1 MSSSTNSGSC
11 FSQAAKKH
19 YLSQAA
25 ISQQISKLEEEV
37 GVRLFDRSKYRPELT
52 EAGKYYYQKIK
63 QLSEEYEKIEKQT
76 RYIQKKN
83 SQKIVVGI
91 TGPFENKY
99 LPRIINEYKE
109 GHETHFDVRVYTFE
123 EGKKLLEAGDIDI
136 AFGLSSEFSVN
147 PDISYETIHQSET
160 CIVCSRKNRLS
171 QYKSINPI
179 LVKDEPMI
187 TLSSQMGRKFYD
199 DFMKE
204 IDELK
209 KADMDEAHMGIASGY
224 EVKTDTD
231 KLLVIGRYV
240 VNTAGSSSTTIKY
253 DTIDK
258 QNKLLITLPS
268 LFKDEAYI
276 DIISENIKAQMK
288 EQMKDENNV
297 YWLEDEMMGD
307 ENFSKIDKNQSFYI
321 TKDNQLVIAFDKYEV
336 APGYMGNPEFIIP
349 SELLK
354 DAALIWLQP
363 CVQRM
368 KAELERHLSCWL

>member
-1 MSSSTNSGSC
+1 MNKFRNEYENIEIPDELEFLVRTTIKEQEKKMKRKNIINKSVIAAAVAGVVFVGSINLSSEISYALSEVPVLGSIVRVLT
-11 FSQAAKKH
+11 FKTFELKDNNFDAQLKTP
-19 YLSQAA
+19 A
-25 ISQQISKLEEEV
+25 IEGLDSKLEAMLNE
-37 GVRLFDRSKYRPELT
+37 
-52 EAGKYYYQKIK
+52 
-63 QLSEEYEKIEKQT
+63 
-76 RYIQKKN
+76 
-83 SQKIVVGI
+83 
-91 TGPFENKY
+91 KY
-99 LPRIINEYKE
+99 LDENQ
-109 GHETHFDVRVYTFE
+109 
-123 EGKKLLEAGDIDI
+123 KL
-136 AFGLSSEFSVN
+136 
-147 PDISYETIHQSET
+147 
-160 CIVCSRKNRLS
+160 
-171 QYKSINPI
+171 
-179 LVKDEPMI
+179 
-187 TLSSQMGRKFYD
+187 YD

-209 KADMDEAHMGIASGY
+209 KADMEEAHMGIASGY

-288 EQMKDENNV
+288 EQMKDEDNV

-354 DAALIWLQP
+354 DALVSEEYI
-363 CVQRM
+363 
-368 KAELERHLSCWL
+368 K

>member
-1 MSSSTNSGSC
+1 MNK
-11 FSQAAKKH
+11 F
-19 YLSQAA
+19 
-25 ISQQISKLEEEV
+25 
-37 GVRLFDRSKYRPELT
+37 RN
-52 EAGKYYYQKIK
+52 
-63 QLSEEYEKIEKQT
+63 EYENIEIPDELEFLVRTTIKEQE
-76 RYIQKKN
+76 KKMKRKN
-83 SQKIVVGI
+83 
-91 TGPFENKY
+91 
-99 LPRIINEYKE
+99 IINKS
-109 GHETHFDVRVYTFE
+109 VIAAAV
-123 EGKKLLEAGDIDI
+123 AGVVFVGSIN
-136 AFGLSSEFSVN
+136 LSSE
-147 PDISYETIHQSET
+147 ISYALSEVPVLGS
-160 CIVCSRKNRLS
+160 IVRVLTFKTFEL
-171 QYKSINPI
+171 
-179 LVKDEPMI
+179 KDNNFDAELKTPAIEGLDSNLEAM
-187 TLSSQMGRKFYD
+187 LNEKYLDENQKLYD

-209 KADMDEAHMGIASGY
+209 KADMEEAHMGIASGY

-354 DAALIWLQP
+354 DALVSEEYI
-363 CVQRM
+363 
-368 KAELERHLSCWL
+368 K

>member
-1 MSSSTNSGSC
+1 MNKFRNEYENIEIPDELEFLVRTTIKEQEKKMKRKNIINKSVIAAAVAGVVFVGSINLSSEISYALSEVPVLGSIVRVLT
-11 FSQAAKKH
+11 FKTFELKDNNFDAELKTP
-19 YLSQAA
+19 A
-25 ISQQISKLEEEV
+25 IEGLDSKLEAMLNE
-37 GVRLFDRSKYRPELT
+37 
-52 EAGKYYYQKIK
+52 
-63 QLSEEYEKIEKQT
+63 
-76 RYIQKKN
+76 
-83 SQKIVVGI
+83 
-91 TGPFENKY
+91 KY
-99 LPRIINEYKE
+99 LDENQ
-109 GHETHFDVRVYTFE
+109 
-123 EGKKLLEAGDIDI
+123 KL
-136 AFGLSSEFSVN
+136 
-147 PDISYETIHQSET
+147 
-160 CIVCSRKNRLS
+160 
-171 QYKSINPI
+171 
-179 LVKDEPMI
+179 
-187 TLSSQMGRKFYD
+187 YD

-209 KADMDEAHMGIASGY
+209 KADMEEAHMGIASGY

-240 VNTAGSSSTTIKY
+240 VNTVGSSSTTIQY

-354 DAALIWLQP
+354 DVLVSEEYI
-363 CVQRM
+363 
-368 KAELERHLSCWL
+368 K

>member
-1 MSSSTNSGSC
+1 MNR
-11 FSQAAKKH
+11 F
-19 YLSQAA
+19 
-25 ISQQISKLEEEV
+25 
-37 GVRLFDRSKYRPELT
+37 RN
-52 EAGKYYYQKIK
+52 
-63 QLSEEYEKIEKQT
+63 EYENIEIPDELEFLVRTTIKEQE
-76 RYIQKKN
+76 KKMKRKN
-83 SQKIVVGI
+83 
-91 TGPFENKY
+91 
-99 LPRIINEYKE
+99 IINKS
-109 GHETHFDVRVYTFE
+109 VIAAAV
-123 EGKKLLEAGDIDI
+123 AGVVFVGSIN
-136 AFGLSSEFSVN
+136 LSSE
-147 PDISYETIHQSET
+147 ISYALSEVPVLGS
-160 CIVCSRKNRLS
+160 IVRVLTFKTFEL
-171 QYKSINPI
+171 
-179 LVKDEPMI
+179 KDNNFDAELKTPAIEGLDSNLEAM
-187 TLSSQMGRKFYD
+187 LNQKYLDENQKLYD

-240 VNTAGSSSTTIKY
+240 VNTVGSSSTTIKY

-258 QNKLLITLPS
+258 QNKILITLPS
-268 LFKDEAYI
+268 LFKDEEYI

-354 DAALIWLQP
+354 DVLVSEKYI
-363 CVQRM
+363 
-368 KAELERHLSCWL
+368 K

>member
-1 MSSSTNSGSC
+1 MNRFRNEYENIEIPDELEFLVRTTIKEQEKKMKRKNIINKSVIAAAVAGVVFVGSINLSSEISYALSEVPVLGSIVRVLT
-11 FSQAAKKH
+11 FKTFELKDNNFDAQLKTP
-19 YLSQAA
+19 A
-25 ISQQISKLEEEV
+25 IEGLDSKLEAMLNE
-37 GVRLFDRSKYRPELT
+37 
-52 EAGKYYYQKIK
+52 
-63 QLSEEYEKIEKQT
+63 
-76 RYIQKKN
+76 
-83 SQKIVVGI
+83 
-91 TGPFENKY
+91 KY
-99 LPRIINEYKE
+99 LDENQ
-109 GHETHFDVRVYTFE
+109 
-123 EGKKLLEAGDIDI
+123 KL
-136 AFGLSSEFSVN
+136 
-147 PDISYETIHQSET
+147 
-160 CIVCSRKNRLS
+160 
-171 QYKSINPI
+171 
-179 LVKDEPMI
+179 
-187 TLSSQMGRKFYD
+187 YD

-258 QNKLLITLPS
+258 QNKILITLPS

-307 ENFSKIDKNQSFYI
+307 ENFSKIDKDQSFYI

-336 APGYMGNPEFIIP
+336 TPGYMGNPEFIIP

-354 DAALIWLQP
+354 DVLVSDEYI
-363 CVQRM
+363 
-368 KAELERHLSCWL
+368 K

>member
-1 MSSSTNSGSC
+1 MNKFRNEYENIEIPDELEFLVRTTIKEQEKKMKRKNIINKSVIAAAVAGVVFVGSINLSSEISYALSEVPVLGSIVRVLT
-11 FSQAAKKH
+11 FKTFELKDNNFDAQLKTP
-19 YLSQAA
+19 A
-25 ISQQISKLEEEV
+25 IEGLDSKLEAMLNE
-37 GVRLFDRSKYRPELT
+37 
-52 EAGKYYYQKIK
+52 
-63 QLSEEYEKIEKQT
+63 
-76 RYIQKKN
+76 
-83 SQKIVVGI
+83 
-91 TGPFENKY
+91 KY
-99 LPRIINEYKE
+99 LDENQ
-109 GHETHFDVRVYTFE
+109 
-123 EGKKLLEAGDIDI
+123 KL
-136 AFGLSSEFSVN
+136 
-147 PDISYETIHQSET
+147 
-160 CIVCSRKNRLS
+160 
-171 QYKSINPI
+171 
-179 LVKDEPMI
+179 
-187 TLSSQMGRKFYD
+187 YD

-354 DAALIWLQP
+354 DVLVSDEYI
-363 CVQRM
+363 
-368 KAELERHLSCWL
+368 K

>member
-1 MSSSTNSGSC
+1 MNRFRNEYENIEIPDELEFLVRTTIKEQEKKMKRKNIINKSVIAAAVAGVVFVGSINLSSEISYALSEVPVLGSIVRVLT
-11 FSQAAKKH
+11 FKTFELKDNNFDAELKTP
-19 YLSQAA
+19 A
-25 ISQQISKLEEEV
+25 IEGLDSKLEAMLNE
-37 GVRLFDRSKYRPELT
+37 
-52 EAGKYYYQKIK
+52 
-63 QLSEEYEKIEKQT
+63 
-76 RYIQKKN
+76 
-83 SQKIVVGI
+83 
-91 TGPFENKY
+91 KY
-99 LPRIINEYKE
+99 LDENQ
-109 GHETHFDVRVYTFE
+109 
-123 EGKKLLEAGDIDI
+123 KL
-136 AFGLSSEFSVN
+136 
-147 PDISYETIHQSET
+147 
-160 CIVCSRKNRLS
+160 
-171 QYKSINPI
+171 
-179 LVKDEPMI
+179 
-187 TLSSQMGRKFYD
+187 YD

-258 QNKLLITLPS
+258 QNKILITLPS

-354 DAALIWLQP
+354 DALVSEEYI
-363 CVQRM
+363 
-368 KAELERHLSCWL
+368 K

>member
-1 MSSSTNSGSC
+1 MNKFRNEYENIEIPDELEFLVRTTIKEQEKKMKRKNIINKSVIAAAVAGVVFVGSINLSSEISYALSEVPVLGSIVRVLT
-11 FSQAAKKH
+11 FKTFELKDNNFDAELKTP
-19 YLSQAA
+19 A
-25 ISQQISKLEEEV
+25 IEGLDSKLEAMLNE
-37 GVRLFDRSKYRPELT
+37 
-52 EAGKYYYQKIK
+52 
-63 QLSEEYEKIEKQT
+63 
-76 RYIQKKN
+76 
-83 SQKIVVGI
+83 
-91 TGPFENKY
+91 KY
-99 LPRIINEYKE
+99 LDENQ
-109 GHETHFDVRVYTFE
+109 
-123 EGKKLLEAGDIDI
+123 KL
-136 AFGLSSEFSVN
+136 
-147 PDISYETIHQSET
+147 
-160 CIVCSRKNRLS
+160 
-171 QYKSINPI
+171 
-179 LVKDEPMI
+179 
-187 TLSSQMGRKFYD
+187 YD

-307 ENFSKIDKNQSFYI
+307 ENFSNIDKNQSFYI
-321 TKDNQLVIAFDKYEV
+321 TKDNQLVIAFGKYEV

-354 DAALIWLQP
+354 DALVSEEYI
-363 CVQRM
+363 
-368 KAELERHLSCWL
+368 K

>member
-1 MSSSTNSGSC
+1 MNKFRNEYENIEIPDELEFLVRTTIKEQEKKMKRKNIINKSVIAAAVAGVVFVGSINLSSEISYALSEVPVLGSIVRVLT
-11 FSQAAKKH
+11 FKTFELKDNNFDAQLKTP
-19 YLSQAA
+19 A
-25 ISQQISKLEEEV
+25 IEGLDSKLEAMLNE
-37 GVRLFDRSKYRPELT
+37 
-52 EAGKYYYQKIK
+52 
-63 QLSEEYEKIEKQT
+63 
-76 RYIQKKN
+76 
-83 SQKIVVGI
+83 
-91 TGPFENKY
+91 KY
-99 LPRIINEYKE
+99 LDENQ
-109 GHETHFDVRVYTFE
+109 
-123 EGKKLLEAGDIDI
+123 KL
-136 AFGLSSEFSVN
+136 
-147 PDISYETIHQSET
+147 
-160 CIVCSRKNRLS
+160 
-171 QYKSINPI
+171 
-179 LVKDEPMI
+179 
-187 TLSSQMGRKFYD
+187 YD

-354 DAALIWLQP
+354 DVLVSEEYI
-363 CVQRM
+363 
-368 KAELERHLSCWL
+368 K

>member
-1 MSSSTNSGSC
+1 MNRFRNEYENIEIPDELEFLVRTTIKEQEKKMKRKNIINKSVIAAAVAGVVFVGSINLSSEISYALSEVPVLGSIVRVLT
-11 FSQAAKKH
+11 FKTFELKDNNFDAQLKTP
-19 YLSQAA
+19 A
-25 ISQQISKLEEEV
+25 IEGLDSKLEAMLNE
-37 GVRLFDRSKYRPELT
+37 
-52 EAGKYYYQKIK
+52 
-63 QLSEEYEKIEKQT
+63 
-76 RYIQKKN
+76 
-83 SQKIVVGI
+83 
-91 TGPFENKY
+91 KY
-99 LPRIINEYKE
+99 LDENQ
-109 GHETHFDVRVYTFE
+109 
-123 EGKKLLEAGDIDI
+123 KL
-136 AFGLSSEFSVN
+136 
-147 PDISYETIHQSET
+147 
-160 CIVCSRKNRLS
+160 
-171 QYKSINPI
+171 
-179 LVKDEPMI
+179 
-187 TLSSQMGRKFYD
+187 YD

-321 TKDNQLVIAFDKYEV
+321 TKDNQLVIAFDKYEI

-354 DAALIWLQP
+354 DVLVSEEYI
-363 CVQRM
+363 
-368 KAELERHLSCWL
+368 K

>member
-1 MSSSTNSGSC
+1 MNKFRNEYENIEIPDELEFLVRTTIKEQEKKMKRKNIINKSVIAAAVAGVVFVGSINLSSEISYALSEVPVLGSIVRVLT
-11 FSQAAKKH
+11 FKTFELKDNNFDAQLKTP
-19 YLSQAA
+19 A
-25 ISQQISKLEEEV
+25 IEGLDSKLEAMLNE
-37 GVRLFDRSKYRPELT
+37 
-52 EAGKYYYQKIK
+52 
-63 QLSEEYEKIEKQT
+63 
-76 RYIQKKN
+76 
-83 SQKIVVGI
+83 
-91 TGPFENKY
+91 KY
-99 LPRIINEYKE
+99 LDENQ
-109 GHETHFDVRVYTFE
+109 
-123 EGKKLLEAGDIDI
+123 KL
-136 AFGLSSEFSVN
+136 
-147 PDISYETIHQSET
+147 
-160 CIVCSRKNRLS
+160 
-171 QYKSINPI
+171 
-179 LVKDEPMI
+179 
-187 TLSSQMGRKFYD
+187 YD

-258 QNKLLITLPS
+258 QNKILITLPS

-321 TKDNQLVIAFDKYEV
+321 TKDNQLVIEFDKYEV
-336 APGYMGNPEFIIP
+336 APGYMGNPAFIIP

-354 DAALIWLQP
+354 DALVSEEYI
-363 CVQRM
+363 
-368 KAELERHLSCWL
+368 K

>member
-1 MSSSTNSGSC
+1 MNK
-11 FSQAAKKH
+11 F
-19 YLSQAA
+19 
-25 ISQQISKLEEEV
+25 
-37 GVRLFDRSKYRPELT
+37 RN
-52 EAGKYYYQKIK
+52 
-63 QLSEEYEKIEKQT
+63 EYENIEIPDELEFLVRTTIKEQE
-76 RYIQKKN
+76 KKMKRKN
-83 SQKIVVGI
+83 
-91 TGPFENKY
+91 
-99 LPRIINEYKE
+99 IINKS
-109 GHETHFDVRVYTFE
+109 VIAAAV
-123 EGKKLLEAGDIDI
+123 AGVVFVGSIN
-136 AFGLSSEFSVN
+136 LSSE
-147 PDISYETIHQSET
+147 ISYALSEVPVLGS
-160 CIVCSRKNRLS
+160 IVRVLTFKTFEL
-171 QYKSINPI
+171 
-179 LVKDEPMI
+179 KDNNFDAELKTPAIEGLDSNLEAM
-187 TLSSQMGRKFYD
+187 LNEKYLDENQKLYD

-209 KADMDEAHMGIASGY
+209 KADMEEAHMGIASGY

-240 VNTAGSSSTTIKY
+240 VNTVGSSSTTIKY

-354 DAALIWLQP
+354 DVLVSEEYI
-363 CVQRM
+363 
-368 KAELERHLSCWL
+368 K

>member
-1 MSSSTNSGSC
+1 MNRFRNEYENIEIPDELEFLVRTTIKEQEKKMKRKNIINKSVIAAAVAGVVFVGSINLSSEISYALSEVPVLGSIVRVLT
-11 FSQAAKKH
+11 FKTFELKDNNFDAQLKTP
-19 YLSQAA
+19 A
-25 ISQQISKLEEEV
+25 IEGLDSKLEAMLNE
-37 GVRLFDRSKYRPELT
+37 
-52 EAGKYYYQKIK
+52 
-63 QLSEEYEKIEKQT
+63 
-76 RYIQKKN
+76 
-83 SQKIVVGI
+83 
-91 TGPFENKY
+91 KY
-99 LPRIINEYKE
+99 LDENQ
-109 GHETHFDVRVYTFE
+109 
-123 EGKKLLEAGDIDI
+123 KL
-136 AFGLSSEFSVN
+136 
-147 PDISYETIHQSET
+147 
-160 CIVCSRKNRLS
+160 
-171 QYKSINPI
+171 
-179 LVKDEPMI
+179 
-187 TLSSQMGRKFYD
+187 YD

-288 EQMKDENNV
+288 EQMKDEDNV

-354 DAALIWLQP
+354 DALVSEEYI
-363 CVQRM
+363 
-368 KAELERHLSCWL
+368 K

>member
-1 MSSSTNSGSC
+1 MNR
-11 FSQAAKKH
+11 F
-19 YLSQAA
+19 
-25 ISQQISKLEEEV
+25 
-37 GVRLFDRSKYRPELT
+37 RN
-52 EAGKYYYQKIK
+52 
-63 QLSEEYEKIEKQT
+63 EYENIEIPDELEFLVRTTIKEQE
-76 RYIQKKN
+76 KKMKRKN
-83 SQKIVVGI
+83 
-91 TGPFENKY
+91 
-99 LPRIINEYKE
+99 IINKS
-109 GHETHFDVRVYTFE
+109 VIAAAV
-123 EGKKLLEAGDIDI
+123 AGVVFVGSIN
-136 AFGLSSEFSVN
+136 LSSE
-147 PDISYETIHQSET
+147 ISYALSEVPVLGS
-160 CIVCSRKNRLS
+160 IVRVLTFKTFEL
-171 QYKSINPI
+171 
-179 LVKDEPMI
+179 KDNNFDAQLKTPAIEGLDSNLEAM
-187 TLSSQMGRKFYD
+187 LNEKYLDENQKLYD

-209 KADMDEAHMGIASGY
+209 KADMEEAHMGIASGY

-258 QNKLLITLPS
+258 QNKILITLPS

-307 ENFSKIDKNQSFYI
+307 ENFSNIDKNQSFYI

-354 DAALIWLQP
+354 DVLVSEEYI
-363 CVQRM
+363 
-368 KAELERHLSCWL
+368 K

>member
-1 MSSSTNSGSC
+1 MNKFRNEYENIEIPDELEFLVRTTIKEQEKKMKRKNIINKSVIAAAVAGVVFVGSINLSSEISYALSEVPVLGSIVRVLT
-11 FSQAAKKH
+11 FKTFELKDNNFDAELKTP
-19 YLSQAA
+19 A
-25 ISQQISKLEEEV
+25 IEGLDSKLEAM
-37 GVRLFDRSKYRPELT
+37 LN
-52 EAGKYYYQKIK
+52 Q
-63 QLSEEYEKIEKQT
+63 
-76 RYIQKKN
+76 
-83 SQKIVVGI
+83 
-91 TGPFENKY
+91 KY
-99 LPRIINEYKE
+99 LDENQ
-109 GHETHFDVRVYTFE
+109 
-123 EGKKLLEAGDIDI
+123 KL
-136 AFGLSSEFSVN
+136 
-147 PDISYETIHQSET
+147 
-160 CIVCSRKNRLS
+160 
-171 QYKSINPI
+171 
-179 LVKDEPMI
+179 
-187 TLSSQMGRKFYD
+187 YD

-240 VNTAGSSSTTIKY
+240 VNTVGSSSTTIKY

-354 DAALIWLQP
+354 DALVSEEYI
-363 CVQRM
+363 
-368 KAELERHLSCWL
+368 K

>member
-1 MSSSTNSGSC
+1 MNRFRNEYENIEIPDELEFLVRTTIKEQEKKMKRKNIINKSVIAAAVAGVVFVGSINLSSEISYALSEVPVLGSIVRVLT
-11 FSQAAKKH
+11 FKTFELKDNNFDAELKTP
-19 YLSQAA
+19 A
-25 ISQQISKLEEEV
+25 IEGLDSKLEAM
-37 GVRLFDRSKYRPELT
+37 LN
-52 EAGKYYYQKIK
+52 Q
-63 QLSEEYEKIEKQT
+63 
-76 RYIQKKN
+76 
-83 SQKIVVGI
+83 
-91 TGPFENKY
+91 KY
-99 LPRIINEYKE
+99 LDENQ
-109 GHETHFDVRVYTFE
+109 
-123 EGKKLLEAGDIDI
+123 KL
-136 AFGLSSEFSVN
+136 
-147 PDISYETIHQSET
+147 
-160 CIVCSRKNRLS
+160 
-171 QYKSINPI
+171 
-179 LVKDEPMI
+179 
-187 TLSSQMGRKFYD
+187 YD

-258 QNKLLITLPS
+258 QNKILITLPS

-288 EQMKDENNV
+288 EQIKDENNV

-354 DAALIWLQP
+354 DALVSEEYI
-363 CVQRM
+363 
-368 KAELERHLSCWL
+368 K

>member
-1 MSSSTNSGSC
+1 MNKFRNEYENIEIPDELEFLVRTTIKEQEKKMKRKNIINKSVIAAAVAGVVFVGSINLSSEISYALSEVPVLGSIVRVLT
-11 FSQAAKKH
+11 FKTFELKDNNFDAQLKTP
-19 YLSQAA
+19 A
-25 ISQQISKLEEEV
+25 IEGLDSKLEAMLNE
-37 GVRLFDRSKYRPELT
+37 
-52 EAGKYYYQKIK
+52 
-63 QLSEEYEKIEKQT
+63 
-76 RYIQKKN
+76 
-83 SQKIVVGI
+83 
-91 TGPFENKY
+91 KY
-99 LPRIINEYKE
+99 LDENQ
-109 GHETHFDVRVYTFE
+109 
-123 EGKKLLEAGDIDI
+123 KL
-136 AFGLSSEFSVN
+136 
-147 PDISYETIHQSET
+147 
-160 CIVCSRKNRLS
+160 
-171 QYKSINPI
+171 
-179 LVKDEPMI
+179 
-187 TLSSQMGRKFYD
+187 YD

-204 IDELK
+204 IDEMK

-276 DIISENIKAQMK
+276 DIINENIKAQMK

-354 DAALIWLQP
+354 DALVSEEYI
-363 CVQRM
+363 
-368 KAELERHLSCWL
+368 K

>member
-1 MSSSTNSGSC
+1 MNKFRNEYENIEIPDELEFLVRTTIKEQEKKMKRKNIINKSVIAAAVAGVVFVGSINLSSEISYALSEVPVLGSIVRVLT
-11 FSQAAKKH
+11 FKTFELKDNNFDAQLKTP
-19 YLSQAA
+19 A
-25 ISQQISKLEEEV
+25 IEGLDSKLEAMLNE
-37 GVRLFDRSKYRPELT
+37 
-52 EAGKYYYQKIK
+52 
-63 QLSEEYEKIEKQT
+63 
-76 RYIQKKN
+76 
-83 SQKIVVGI
+83 
-91 TGPFENKY
+91 KY
-99 LPRIINEYKE
+99 LDENQ
-109 GHETHFDVRVYTFE
+109 
-123 EGKKLLEAGDIDI
+123 KL
-136 AFGLSSEFSVN
+136 
-147 PDISYETIHQSET
+147 
-160 CIVCSRKNRLS
+160 
-171 QYKSINPI
+171 
-179 LVKDEPMI
+179 
-187 TLSSQMGRKFYD
+187 YD

-354 DAALIWLQP
+354 DALVSEEYI
-363 CVQRM
+363 
-368 KAELERHLSCWL
+368 K

>member
-1 MSSSTNSGSC
+1 MNKFRNEYDNIEIPDELEFLVRTTIKEQEKKMKRKNIINKSVIAAAVAGVVFVGSINLSSEISYALSEVPVLGSIVRVLT
-11 FSQAAKKH
+11 FKTFELKDNNFDAELKTP
-19 YLSQAA
+19 A
-25 ISQQISKLEEEV
+25 IEGLDSKLEAMLNE
-37 GVRLFDRSKYRPELT
+37 
-52 EAGKYYYQKIK
+52 
-63 QLSEEYEKIEKQT
+63 
-76 RYIQKKN
+76 
-83 SQKIVVGI
+83 
-91 TGPFENKY
+91 KY
-99 LPRIINEYKE
+99 LDENQ
-109 GHETHFDVRVYTFE
+109 
-123 EGKKLLEAGDIDI
+123 KL
-136 AFGLSSEFSVN
+136 
-147 PDISYETIHQSET
+147 
-160 CIVCSRKNRLS
+160 
-171 QYKSINPI
+171 
-179 LVKDEPMI
+179 
-187 TLSSQMGRKFYD
+187 YD

-258 QNKLLITLPS
+258 QNKILITLPS

-354 DAALIWLQP
+354 DVLVSEEYI
-363 CVQRM
+363 
-368 KAELERHLSCWL
+368 K

>member
-1 MSSSTNSGSC
+1 MNK
-11 FSQAAKKH
+11 F
-19 YLSQAA
+19 
-25 ISQQISKLEEEV
+25 
-37 GVRLFDRSKYRPELT
+37 RN
-52 EAGKYYYQKIK
+52 
-63 QLSEEYEKIEKQT
+63 EYENIEIPDELEFLVRTTIKEQE
-76 RYIQKKN
+76 KKMKRKN
-83 SQKIVVGI
+83 
-91 TGPFENKY
+91 
-99 LPRIINEYKE
+99 IINKS
-109 GHETHFDVRVYTFE
+109 VIAAAV
-123 EGKKLLEAGDIDI
+123 AGVVFVGSIN
-136 AFGLSSEFSVN
+136 LSSE
-147 PDISYETIHQSET
+147 ISYALSEVPVLGSIVRVLTFKTFELKDNNFDAELKTPAIEGLDSNLETMLNE
-160 CIVCSRKNRLS
+160 KYL
-171 QYKSINPI
+171 
-179 LVKDEPMI
+179 DENQK
-187 TLSSQMGRKFYD
+187 LYD

-209 KADMDEAHMGIASGY
+209 KADMDEANMGIASGY

-258 QNKLLITLPS
+258 QNKILITLPS

-354 DAALIWLQP
+354 DALVSEEYI
-363 CVQRM
+363 
-368 KAELERHLSCWL
+368 K

>member
-1 MSSSTNSGSC
+1 MKRKNIINKSVIAAAVAGVVFVGSINLSSEISYALSEVPVLGSIVRVLT
-11 FSQAAKKH
+11 FKTFELKDNNFDAELKTP
-19 YLSQAA
+19 A
-25 ISQQISKLEEEV
+25 IEGLDSKLEAMLNE
-37 GVRLFDRSKYRPELT
+37 
-52 EAGKYYYQKIK
+52 
-63 QLSEEYEKIEKQT
+63 
-76 RYIQKKN
+76 
-83 SQKIVVGI
+83 
-91 TGPFENKY
+91 KY
-99 LPRIINEYKE
+99 LDENQ
-109 GHETHFDVRVYTFE
+109 
-123 EGKKLLEAGDIDI
+123 KL
-136 AFGLSSEFSVN
+136 
-147 PDISYETIHQSET
+147 
-160 CIVCSRKNRLS
+160 
-171 QYKSINPI
+171 
-179 LVKDEPMI
+179 
-187 TLSSQMGRKFYD
+187 YD

-354 DAALIWLQP
+354 DALVSEEYI
-363 CVQRM
+363 
-368 KAELERHLSCWL
+368 K

>member
-1 MSSSTNSGSC
+1 MNKFRNEYENIEIPDELEFLVRTTIKEQEKKMKRKNIINKSVIAAAVAGVVFVGSINLSSEISYALSEVPVLGSIVRVLT
-11 FSQAAKKH
+11 FKTFELKDNNFDAQLKTP
-19 YLSQAA
+19 A
-25 ISQQISKLEEEV
+25 IEGLDSKLEAMLNE
-37 GVRLFDRSKYRPELT
+37 
-52 EAGKYYYQKIK
+52 
-63 QLSEEYEKIEKQT
+63 
-76 RYIQKKN
+76 
-83 SQKIVVGI
+83 
-91 TGPFENKY
+91 KY
-99 LPRIINEYKE
+99 LDENQ
-109 GHETHFDVRVYTFE
+109 
-123 EGKKLLEAGDIDI
+123 KL
-136 AFGLSSEFSVN
+136 
-147 PDISYETIHQSET
+147 
-160 CIVCSRKNRLS
+160 
-171 QYKSINPI
+171 
-179 LVKDEPMI
+179 
-187 TLSSQMGRKFYD
+187 YD

-209 KADMDEAHMGIASGY
+209 KADMEEAHMGIASRY

-240 VNTAGSSSTTIKY
+240 VNTVGSSSTTIQY

-354 DAALIWLQP
+354 DALVSEEYI
-363 CVQRM
+363 
-368 KAELERHLSCWL
+368 K

>member
-1 MSSSTNSGSC
+1 MNKFRNEYENIEIPDELEFLVRTTIKEQEKKMKRKNIINKSVIAAAVAGVVFVGSINLSSEISYALSEVPVLGSIVRVLT
-11 FSQAAKKH
+11 FKTFELKDNNFDAQLKTP
-19 YLSQAA
+19 A
-25 ISQQISKLEEEV
+25 IEGLDSKLEAMLNE
-37 GVRLFDRSKYRPELT
+37 
-52 EAGKYYYQKIK
+52 
-63 QLSEEYEKIEKQT
+63 
-76 RYIQKKN
+76 
-83 SQKIVVGI
+83 
-91 TGPFENKY
+91 KY
-99 LPRIINEYKE
+99 LDENQ
-109 GHETHFDVRVYTFE
+109 
-123 EGKKLLEAGDIDI
+123 KL
-136 AFGLSSEFSVN
+136 
-147 PDISYETIHQSET
+147 
-160 CIVCSRKNRLS
+160 
-171 QYKSINPI
+171 
-179 LVKDEPMI
+179 
-187 TLSSQMGRKFYD
+187 YD

-258 QNKLLITLPS
+258 QNKILITLPS

-321 TKDNQLVIAFDKYEV
+321 TKDNQLVIAFDKYEI

-354 DAALIWLQP
+354 DVLVSEEYI
-363 CVQRM
+363 
-368 KAELERHLSCWL
+368 K

>member
-1 MSSSTNSGSC
+1 MNK
-11 FSQAAKKH
+11 F
-19 YLSQAA
+19 
-25 ISQQISKLEEEV
+25 
-37 GVRLFDRSKYRPELT
+37 RN
-52 EAGKYYYQKIK
+52 
-63 QLSEEYEKIEKQT
+63 EYENIEIPDELEFLVRTTIKEQE
-76 RYIQKKN
+76 KKMKRKN
-83 SQKIVVGI
+83 
-91 TGPFENKY
+91 
-99 LPRIINEYKE
+99 IINKS
-109 GHETHFDVRVYTFE
+109 VIAAAV
-123 EGKKLLEAGDIDI
+123 AGVVFVGSIN
-136 AFGLSSEFSVN
+136 LSSE
-147 PDISYETIHQSET
+147 ISYALSEVPVLGS
-160 CIVCSRKNRLS
+160 IVRVLTFKTFEL
-171 QYKSINPI
+171 
-179 LVKDEPMI
+179 KDNNFDAELKTPAIEGLDSNLEAM
-187 TLSSQMGRKFYD
+187 LNEKYLDENQKLYD

-258 QNKLLITLPS
+258 QNKILITLPS

-354 DAALIWLQP
+354 DVLVSDEYI
-363 CVQRM
+363 
-368 KAELERHLSCWL
+368 K

>member
-1 MSSSTNSGSC
+1 MNKFRNEYENIEIPDELEFLVRTTIKEQEKKMKRKNIINKSVIAAAVAGIVFVGSIN
-11 FSQAAKKH
+11 
-19 YLSQAA
+19 LSYEISYALSEVPVLGSIVRVLTFKTFELKDNNFDAQLKTPA
-25 ISQQISKLEEEV
+25 IEGLDSKLEAMLNE
-37 GVRLFDRSKYRPELT
+37 
-52 EAGKYYYQKIK
+52 
-63 QLSEEYEKIEKQT
+63 
-76 RYIQKKN
+76 
-83 SQKIVVGI
+83 
-91 TGPFENKY
+91 KY
-99 LPRIINEYKE
+99 LDENQ
-109 GHETHFDVRVYTFE
+109 
-123 EGKKLLEAGDIDI
+123 KL
-136 AFGLSSEFSVN
+136 
-147 PDISYETIHQSET
+147 
-160 CIVCSRKNRLS
+160 
-171 QYKSINPI
+171 
-179 LVKDEPMI
+179 
-187 TLSSQMGRKFYD
+187 YD

-240 VNTAGSSSTTIKY
+240 VNTVGSSSTTIQY

-354 DAALIWLQP
+354 DALVSEEYI
-363 CVQRM
+363 
-368 KAELERHLSCWL
+368 K

>member
-1 MSSSTNSGSC
+1 MNKFRNEYENIEIPDELEFLVRTTIKEQEKKMKRKNIINKSVIAAAVAGVVFVGSINLSSEISYALSEVPVLGSIVRVLT
-11 FSQAAKKH
+11 FKTFELKDNNFDAQLKTP
-19 YLSQAA
+19 A
-25 ISQQISKLEEEV
+25 IEGLDSKLEAMLNE
-37 GVRLFDRSKYRPELT
+37 
-52 EAGKYYYQKIK
+52 
-63 QLSEEYEKIEKQT
+63 
-76 RYIQKKN
+76 
-83 SQKIVVGI
+83 
-91 TGPFENKY
+91 KY
-99 LPRIINEYKE
+99 LDENQ
-109 GHETHFDVRVYTFE
+109 
-123 EGKKLLEAGDIDI
+123 KL
-136 AFGLSSEFSVN
+136 
-147 PDISYETIHQSET
+147 
-160 CIVCSRKNRLS
+160 
-171 QYKSINPI
+171 
-179 LVKDEPMI
+179 
-187 TLSSQMGRKFYD
+187 YD

-253 DTIDK
+253 DIIDK
-258 QNKLLITLPS
+258 QNKILITLPS

-354 DAALIWLQP
+354 DALVSEEYI
-363 CVQRM
+363 
-368 KAELERHLSCWL
+368 K

>member
-1 MSSSTNSGSC
+1 MNR
-11 FSQAAKKH
+11 F
-19 YLSQAA
+19 
-25 ISQQISKLEEEV
+25 
-37 GVRLFDRSKYRPELT
+37 RN
-52 EAGKYYYQKIK
+52 
-63 QLSEEYEKIEKQT
+63 EYENIEIPDELEFLVRTTIKEQE
-76 RYIQKKN
+76 KKMKRKN
-83 SQKIVVGI
+83 
-91 TGPFENKY
+91 
-99 LPRIINEYKE
+99 IINKS
-109 GHETHFDVRVYTFE
+109 VIAAAV
-123 EGKKLLEAGDIDI
+123 AGVVFVGSIN
-136 AFGLSSEFSVN
+136 LSSE
-147 PDISYETIHQSET
+147 ISYALSEVPVLGS
-160 CIVCSRKNRLS
+160 IVRVLTFKTFELKDNNFDAQLKTPAIEGLDSNLEA
-171 QYKSINPI
+171 I
-179 LVKDEPMI
+179 LNEKYLDENQK
-187 TLSSQMGRKFYD
+187 LYD

-258 QNKLLITLPS
+258 QNKILITLPS

-276 DIISENIKAQMK
+276 DIISENIKTQMK

-297 YWLEDEMMGD
+297 YWLEDEMMED

-321 TKDNQLVIAFDKYEV
+321 TKNNQLVIAFDKYEV

-354 DAALIWLQP
+354 DALVSEEYI
-363 CVQRM
+363 
-368 KAELERHLSCWL
+368 K

>member
-1 MSSSTNSGSC
+1 MNKFRNEYENIEIPDELEFLVRTTIKEQEKKMKRKNIINKSVIAAAVAGVVFVGSINLSSEISYALSEVPVLGSIVRVLT
-11 FSQAAKKH
+11 FKTFELKDKNFDAQLKTP
-19 YLSQAA
+19 A
-25 ISQQISKLEEEV
+25 IEGLDSKLEAMLNE
-37 GVRLFDRSKYRPELT
+37 
-52 EAGKYYYQKIK
+52 
-63 QLSEEYEKIEKQT
+63 
-76 RYIQKKN
+76 
-83 SQKIVVGI
+83 
-91 TGPFENKY
+91 KY
-99 LPRIINEYKE
+99 LDENQ
-109 GHETHFDVRVYTFE
+109 
-123 EGKKLLEAGDIDI
+123 KL
-136 AFGLSSEFSVN
+136 
-147 PDISYETIHQSET
+147 
-160 CIVCSRKNRLS
+160 
-171 QYKSINPI
+171 
-179 LVKDEPMI
+179 
-187 TLSSQMGRKFYD
+187 YD

-209 KADMDEAHMGIASGY
+209 KADMEEAHMGIASGY

-258 QNKLLITLPS
+258 QNKILITLPS

-307 ENFSKIDKNQSFYI
+307 ENFSKIDKDQSFYI

-354 DAALIWLQP
+354 DALVSEEYI
-363 CVQRM
+363 
-368 KAELERHLSCWL
+368 K

>member
-1 MSSSTNSGSC
+1 MNRFRNEYENIEIPDELEFLVRTTIKEQEKKMKRKNIINKSVIAAAVAGVVFVGSINLSSEISYALSEVPVLGSIVRVLT
-11 FSQAAKKH
+11 FKTFELKDNNFDAELKTP
-19 YLSQAA
+19 A
-25 ISQQISKLEEEV
+25 IEGLDSKLEAMLNE
-37 GVRLFDRSKYRPELT
+37 
-52 EAGKYYYQKIK
+52 
-63 QLSEEYEKIEKQT
+63 
-76 RYIQKKN
+76 
-83 SQKIVVGI
+83 
-91 TGPFENKY
+91 KY
-99 LPRIINEYKE
+99 LDENQ
-109 GHETHFDVRVYTFE
+109 
-123 EGKKLLEAGDIDI
+123 KL
-136 AFGLSSEFSVN
+136 
-147 PDISYETIHQSET
+147 
-160 CIVCSRKNRLS
+160 
-171 QYKSINPI
+171 
-179 LVKDEPMI
+179 
-187 TLSSQMGRKFYD
+187 YD

-209 KADMDEAHMGIASGY
+209 KADMEEAHMGIASGY

-253 DTIDK
+253 DIIDK

-354 DAALIWLQP
+354 DALVSEEYI
-363 CVQRM
+363 
-368 KAELERHLSCWL
+368 K

>member
-1 MSSSTNSGSC
+1 MNK
-11 FSQAAKKH
+11 F
-19 YLSQAA
+19 
-25 ISQQISKLEEEV
+25 
-37 GVRLFDRSKYRPELT
+37 RN
-52 EAGKYYYQKIK
+52 
-63 QLSEEYEKIEKQT
+63 EYENIEIPDELEFLVRTTIKEQE
-76 RYIQKKN
+76 KKMKRKN
-83 SQKIVVGI
+83 
-91 TGPFENKY
+91 
-99 LPRIINEYKE
+99 IINKS
-109 GHETHFDVRVYTFE
+109 VIAAAV
-123 EGKKLLEAGDIDI
+123 AGVVFVGSIN
-136 AFGLSSEFSVN
+136 LSSE
-147 PDISYETIHQSET
+147 ISYALSEVPVLGS
-160 CIVCSRKNRLS
+160 IVRVLTFKTFEL
-171 QYKSINPI
+171 
-179 LVKDEPMI
+179 KDNNFDAELKTPAIEGLDSNLEAM
-187 TLSSQMGRKFYD
+187 LNEKYLDENQKLYD

-209 KADMDEAHMGIASGY
+209 KADMEEAHMGIASGY

-258 QNKLLITLPS
+258 QNKILITLPS

-354 DAALIWLQP
+354 DVLVSEEYI
-363 CVQRM
+363 
-368 KAELERHLSCWL
+368 K

>member
-1 MSSSTNSGSC
+1 MNKFRNEYENIEIPDELEFLVRTTIKEQEKKMKRKNIINKSVIAAAVAGVVFVGSINLSSEISYALSEVPVLGSIVRVLT
-11 FSQAAKKH
+11 FKTFELKDNNFDAQLKTP
-19 YLSQAA
+19 A
-25 ISQQISKLEEEV
+25 IEGLDSKLEAMLNE
-37 GVRLFDRSKYRPELT
+37 
-52 EAGKYYYQKIK
+52 
-63 QLSEEYEKIEKQT
+63 
-76 RYIQKKN
+76 
-83 SQKIVVGI
+83 
-91 TGPFENKY
+91 KY
-99 LPRIINEYKE
+99 LDENQ
-109 GHETHFDVRVYTFE
+109 
-123 EGKKLLEAGDIDI
+123 KL
-136 AFGLSSEFSVN
+136 
-147 PDISYETIHQSET
+147 
-160 CIVCSRKNRLS
+160 
-171 QYKSINPI
+171 
-179 LVKDEPMI
+179 
-187 TLSSQMGRKFYD
+187 YD

-258 QNKLLITLPS
+258 QNKILITLPS

-354 DAALIWLQP
+354 DVLVSDEYI
-363 CVQRM
+363 
-368 KAELERHLSCWL
+368 K

>member
-1 MSSSTNSGSC
+1 MNR
-11 FSQAAKKH
+11 F
-19 YLSQAA
+19 
-25 ISQQISKLEEEV
+25 
-37 GVRLFDRSKYRPELT
+37 RN
-52 EAGKYYYQKIK
+52 
-63 QLSEEYEKIEKQT
+63 EYENIEIPDELEFLVRTTIKEQE
-76 RYIQKKN
+76 KKMKRKN
-83 SQKIVVGI
+83 
-91 TGPFENKY
+91 
-99 LPRIINEYKE
+99 IINKS
-109 GHETHFDVRVYTFE
+109 VIAAAV
-123 EGKKLLEAGDIDI
+123 AGVVFVGSIN
-136 AFGLSSEFSVN
+136 LSSE
-147 PDISYETIHQSET
+147 ISYALSEVPVLGS
-160 CIVCSRKNRLS
+160 IVRVLTFKTFEL
-171 QYKSINPI
+171 
-179 LVKDEPMI
+179 KDNNFDAELKTPAIEGLDSNLEAM
-187 TLSSQMGRKFYD
+187 LNQKYLDENQKLYD

-209 KADMDEAHMGIASGY
+209 KADMEEAHMGIASGY

-354 DAALIWLQP
+354 DVLVSEEYI
-363 CVQRM
+363 
-368 KAELERHLSCWL
+368 K

>member
-1 MSSSTNSGSC
+1 MNKFRNEYENIEIPDELEFLVRTTIKEQEKKMKRKNIINKSVIAAAVAGVVFVGSINLSSEISYALSEVPVLGSIVRVLT
-11 FSQAAKKH
+11 FKTFELKDNNFDAQLKTP
-19 YLSQAA
+19 A
-25 ISQQISKLEEEV
+25 IEGLDSKLEAMLNE
-37 GVRLFDRSKYRPELT
+37 
-52 EAGKYYYQKIK
+52 
-63 QLSEEYEKIEKQT
+63 
-76 RYIQKKN
+76 
-83 SQKIVVGI
+83 
-91 TGPFENKY
+91 KY
-99 LPRIINEYKE
+99 LDENQ
-109 GHETHFDVRVYTFE
+109 
-123 EGKKLLEAGDIDI
+123 KL
-136 AFGLSSEFSVN
+136 
-147 PDISYETIHQSET
+147 
-160 CIVCSRKNRLS
+160 
-171 QYKSINPI
+171 
-179 LVKDEPMI
+179 
-187 TLSSQMGRKFYD
+187 YD

-209 KADMDEAHMGIASGY
+209 KADMEEAHMGIASGY

-258 QNKLLITLPS
+258 QNKILITLPS

-321 TKDNQLVIAFDKYEV
+321 TKDNQLVIAFDKYEI

-354 DAALIWLQP
+354 DVLVSEEYI
-363 CVQRM
+363 
-368 KAELERHLSCWL
+368 K

>member
-1 MSSSTNSGSC
+1 MNKFRNEYENIEIPDELEFLVRTTIKEQEKKMKRKNIINKSVIAAAVAGVVFVGSINLSSEISYALSEVPVLGSIVRVLT
-11 FSQAAKKH
+11 FKTFELKDNNFDAQLKTP
-19 YLSQAA
+19 A
-25 ISQQISKLEEEV
+25 IEGLDSKLEAMLNE
-37 GVRLFDRSKYRPELT
+37 
-52 EAGKYYYQKIK
+52 
-63 QLSEEYEKIEKQT
+63 
-76 RYIQKKN
+76 
-83 SQKIVVGI
+83 
-91 TGPFENKY
+91 KY
-99 LPRIINEYKE
+99 LDENQ
-109 GHETHFDVRVYTFE
+109 
-123 EGKKLLEAGDIDI
+123 KL
-136 AFGLSSEFSVN
+136 
-147 PDISYETIHQSET
+147 
-160 CIVCSRKNRLS
+160 
-171 QYKSINPI
+171 
-179 LVKDEPMI
+179 
-187 TLSSQMGRKFYD
+187 YD

-209 KADMDEAHMGIASGY
+209 KADMEEAHMGIASGY

-288 EQMKDENNV
+288 EQMKDENKV

-354 DAALIWLQP
+354 DVLVSDEYI
-363 CVQRM
+363 
-368 KAELERHLSCWL
+368 K

>member
-1 MSSSTNSGSC
+1 MNRFRNEYENIEIPDELEFLVRTTIKEQEKKMKRKNIINKSVIAAAVAGVVFVGSINLSSEISYALSEVPVLGSIVRVLT
-11 FSQAAKKH
+11 FKTFELKDNNFDAELKTP
-19 YLSQAA
+19 A
-25 ISQQISKLEEEV
+25 IEGLDSKLEAM
-37 GVRLFDRSKYRPELT
+37 LN
-52 EAGKYYYQKIK
+52 Q
-63 QLSEEYEKIEKQT
+63 
-76 RYIQKKN
+76 
-83 SQKIVVGI
+83 
-91 TGPFENKY
+91 KY
-99 LPRIINEYKE
+99 LDENQ
-109 GHETHFDVRVYTFE
+109 
-123 EGKKLLEAGDIDI
+123 KL
-136 AFGLSSEFSVN
+136 
-147 PDISYETIHQSET
+147 
-160 CIVCSRKNRLS
+160 
-171 QYKSINPI
+171 
-179 LVKDEPMI
+179 
-187 TLSSQMGRKFYD
+187 YD

-258 QNKLLITLPS
+258 QNKILITLPS

-336 APGYMGNPEFIIP
+336 TPGYMGNPEFIIP

-354 DAALIWLQP
+354 DALVSEEYI
-363 CVQRM
+363 
-368 KAELERHLSCWL
+368 K

>member
-1 MSSSTNSGSC
+1 MNRFRNEYENIEIPDELEFLVRTTIKEQEKKMKRKNIINKSVIAAAVAGVVFVGSINLSSEISYALSEVPVLGSIVRVLTLKT
-11 FSQAAKKH
+11 FELKDNNFDAQ
-19 YLSQAA
+19 LTTPA
-25 ISQQISKLEEEV
+25 IEGLDSKLEAMLNE
-37 GVRLFDRSKYRPELT
+37 
-52 EAGKYYYQKIK
+52 
-63 QLSEEYEKIEKQT
+63 
-76 RYIQKKN
+76 
-83 SQKIVVGI
+83 
-91 TGPFENKY
+91 KY
-99 LPRIINEYKE
+99 LDENQ
-109 GHETHFDVRVYTFE
+109 
-123 EGKKLLEAGDIDI
+123 KL
-136 AFGLSSEFSVN
+136 
-147 PDISYETIHQSET
+147 
-160 CIVCSRKNRLS
+160 
-171 QYKSINPI
+171 
-179 LVKDEPMI
+179 
-187 TLSSQMGRKFYD
+187 YD

-288 EQMKDENNV
+288 EQMKDESNV

-307 ENFSKIDKNQSFYI
+307 ENFSKIDKDQSFYI

-354 DAALIWLQP
+354 DALVSEEYI
-363 CVQRM
+363 
-368 KAELERHLSCWL
+368 K

>member
-1 MSSSTNSGSC
+1 MNKFRNEYENIEIPDELEFLVRTTIKEQEKKMKRKNIINKSVIAAAVAGVVFVGSINLSSEISYALSEVPVLGSIVRVLT
-11 FSQAAKKH
+11 FKTFELKDNNFDAELKTP
-19 YLSQAA
+19 A
-25 ISQQISKLEEEV
+25 IEGLDSKLEAMLNE
-37 GVRLFDRSKYRPELT
+37 
-52 EAGKYYYQKIK
+52 
-63 QLSEEYEKIEKQT
+63 
-76 RYIQKKN
+76 
-83 SQKIVVGI
+83 
-91 TGPFENKY
+91 KY
-99 LPRIINEYKE
+99 LDENQ
-109 GHETHFDVRVYTFE
+109 
-123 EGKKLLEAGDIDI
+123 KL
-136 AFGLSSEFSVN
+136 
-147 PDISYETIHQSET
+147 
-160 CIVCSRKNRLS
+160 
-171 QYKSINPI
+171 
-179 LVKDEPMI
+179 
-187 TLSSQMGRKFYD
+187 YD

-209 KADMDEAHMGIASGY
+209 KADMEEAHMGIASGY

-258 QNKLLITLPS
+258 QNKILITLPS

-288 EQMKDENNV
+288 EQMKDENKV

-321 TKDNQLVIAFDKYEV
+321 TKDNQLVIAFGKYEV

-354 DAALIWLQP
+354 DVLVSEEYI
-363 CVQRM
+363 
-368 KAELERHLSCWL
+368 K

>member
-1 MSSSTNSGSC
+1 MNRFRNEYENIEIPDELEFLVRTTIKEQEKKMKRKNIINKSVIAAAVAGVVFVGSINLSSEISYALSEVPVLGSIVRVLT
-11 FSQAAKKH
+11 FKTFELKDNNFDAELKTP
-19 YLSQAA
+19 A
-25 ISQQISKLEEEV
+25 IEGLDSKLEAMLNE
-37 GVRLFDRSKYRPELT
+37 
-52 EAGKYYYQKIK
+52 
-63 QLSEEYEKIEKQT
+63 
-76 RYIQKKN
+76 
-83 SQKIVVGI
+83 
-91 TGPFENKY
+91 KY
-99 LPRIINEYKE
+99 LDENQ
-109 GHETHFDVRVYTFE
+109 
-123 EGKKLLEAGDIDI
+123 KL
-136 AFGLSSEFSVN
+136 
-147 PDISYETIHQSET
+147 
-160 CIVCSRKNRLS
+160 
-171 QYKSINPI
+171 
-179 LVKDEPMI
+179 
-187 TLSSQMGRKFYD
+187 YD

-268 LFKDEAYI
+268 LFKDEEYI

-321 TKDNQLVIAFDKYEV
+321 TKDNQLVIEFDKYEV
-336 APGYMGNPEFIIP
+336 APGYMGNPAFIIP

-354 DAALIWLQP
+354 DALVSEEYI
-363 CVQRM
+363 
-368 KAELERHLSCWL
+368 K

>member
-1 MSSSTNSGSC
+1 MNKFRNEYENIEIPDELEFLVRTTIKEQEKKMKRKNIINKSVIAAAVAGVVFVGSINLSSEISYALSEVPVLGSIVRVLT
-11 FSQAAKKH
+11 FKTFELKDNNFDAELKTP
-19 YLSQAA
+19 A
-25 ISQQISKLEEEV
+25 IEGLDSKLEAMLNE
-37 GVRLFDRSKYRPELT
+37 
-52 EAGKYYYQKIK
+52 
-63 QLSEEYEKIEKQT
+63 
-76 RYIQKKN
+76 
-83 SQKIVVGI
+83 
-91 TGPFENKY
+91 KY
-99 LPRIINEYKE
+99 LDENQ
-109 GHETHFDVRVYTFE
+109 
-123 EGKKLLEAGDIDI
+123 KL
-136 AFGLSSEFSVN
+136 
-147 PDISYETIHQSET
+147 
-160 CIVCSRKNRLS
+160 
-171 QYKSINPI
+171 
-179 LVKDEPMI
+179 
-187 TLSSQMGRKFYD
+187 YD

-258 QNKLLITLPS
+258 QNKILITLPS

-321 TKDNQLVIAFDKYEV
+321 TKDNQLVIEFDKYEV

-354 DAALIWLQP
+354 DVLVSDEYI
-363 CVQRM
+363 
-368 KAELERHLSCWL
+368 K